1 MLIGAVA
8 LVSCSKDDGGNDN
21 GDPLVTNVTLPA
33 AGTSFASG
41 ETVTITG
48 NGFTASDAILFRVP
62 TKATAPMT
70 DIRATIVEVTTTKLT
85 FEVPEGLPAG
95 ENSVILKRNDSEMVL
110 GKISVEAE
118 DPNPEPEP
126 EPADSKLYGTGS
138 DETGLVIYEIDQTD
152 GKLTSIATL
161 KEEEDISDMV
171 TIKGTNAIYGINWP
185 KIGTPSVCSFDI
197 ASKAYTSIVT
207 LDDLACIGVID
218 NRLYALRFDGDSK
231 LSLSSIDPQTGNLTE
246 AVSFGTFE
254 PDNAQNIFFQE
265 TPFVYDPQS
274 GNLLV
279 SLYIYDGTDELLY
292 QMALNKNT
300 KTIKL
305 SEGVASPGCYLF
317 RMGDRIC
324 AGDIRTIN
332 YDQPDESN
340 VTDICTID
348 PVTFKR
354 GEKLAEIPGY
364 WYEWTYIAQTNTIY
378 SVTESG
384 EKGELTLGA
393 YDFNKNTFTELAKQV
408 AVYEV
413 IAVE

>member
-8 LVSCSKDDGGNDN
+8 LVSCSKDDGGNEG

-118 DPNPEPEP
+118 DPNPGPEP

-138 DETGLVIYEIDQTD
+138 DETGLVIYEIDRTN

-171 TIKGTNAIYGINWP
+171 TIKGTNTIYGINWP

-218 NRLYALRFDGDSK
+218 NRLYALRFDNDSK
-231 LSLSSIDPQTGNLTE
+231 LSLTNIDPQTGNLTE

-254 PDNAQNIFFQE
+254 PDNAQDIFFQE

-332 YDQPDESN
+332 YDQPDESS
-340 VTDICTID
+340 VTDIYTID
-348 PVTFKR
+348 PATLKR
-354 GEKLAEIPGY
+354 GDKLAEIPGY
-364 WYEWTYIAQTNTIY
+364 WYEWTYIAKTNTIY

-384 EKGELTLGA
+384 EKDYLNLGA
-393 YDFNKNTFTELAKQV
+393 YDFNKNAFTELAKRV